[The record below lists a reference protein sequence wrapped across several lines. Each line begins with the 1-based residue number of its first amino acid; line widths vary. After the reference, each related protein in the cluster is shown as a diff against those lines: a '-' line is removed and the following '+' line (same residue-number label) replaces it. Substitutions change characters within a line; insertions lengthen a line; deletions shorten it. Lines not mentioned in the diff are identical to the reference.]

1 MMKLYH
7 GGLIEIKTPRIMATD
22 HIGDFGTGFYTTT
35 DPAQAR
41 RFVETKCNRSRK
53 SQGVVSYFEVADDFL
68 ETRELKIRIFRGA
81 DEAWARF
88 VEANRRDVDY
98 RHEYDIVY
106 GPVANDQVYAS
117 FALYE
122 SELIDFSELL
132 NRLKVR
138 KLTDQ
143 VLFHTE
149 RSLSVLKY
157 TGSEVVQCPRK

>member
-1 MMKLYH
+1 MKLYH
-7 GGLIEIKTPRIMATD
+7 GGLIEVKTPRIMATD

-35 DPAQAR
+35 DLEQAR
-41 RFVETKCNRSRK
+41 RFVVTKCDRGRK
-53 SQGVVSYFEVADDFL
+53 SQGVVSYFEVADNFL
-68 ETRELKIRIFRGA
+68 KIQELKIRFFRKA

-88 VEANRRDVDY
+88 VETNRRDVNY
-98 RHEYDIVY
+98 SHEYDIVY

-149 RSLSVLKY
+149 RALSILKY

>member
-1 MMKLYH
+1 MKLYH
-7 GGLIEIKTPRIMATD
+7 GGLIEVKTPRIMATD
-22 HIGDFGTGFYTTT
+22 HIGDFGVGFYTTT
-35 DPAQAR
+35 DLAQAR
-41 RFVETKCNRSRK
+41 RFVATKCDRGRK
-53 SQGVVSYFEVADDFL
+53 IQGVVSYFEAAEDFL
-68 ETRELKIRIFRGA
+68 ENPGLRIRIFRKA
-81 DEAWARF
+81 DEEWARF

-106 GPVANDQVYAS
+106 GPVADDQVYAS

-122 SELIDFSELL
+122 SDLIDFSELL

-149 RSLSVLKY
+149 RSLAVLRY
-157 TGSEVVQCPRK
+157 IGSEVVQCPRK

>member
-1 MMKLYH
+1 MKLYH
-7 GGLIEIKTPRIMATD
+7 GGLIEVKTPRIMATD
-22 HIGDFGTGFYTTT
+22 HVGDFGAGFYTTT
-35 DPAQAR
+35 DLGQAR
-41 RFVETKCNRSRK
+41 RFVATKCDRSRK

-68 ETRELKIRIFRGA
+68 ETQALRVRIFRKA

-88 VEANRRDVDY
+88 VEANRRDVNY
-98 RHEYDIVY
+98 SHEYDIVY

-149 RSLSVLKY
+149 RSLSLLKY
-157 TGSEVVQCPRK
+157 TGSEVVQCPQK

>member
-1 MMKLYH
+1 M
-7 GGLIEIKTPRIMATD
+7 
-22 HIGDFGTGFYTTT
+22 
-35 DPAQAR
+35 
-41 RFVETKCNRSRK
+41 
-53 SQGVVSYFEVADDFL
+53 VSYFEVADNFL
-68 ETRELKIRIFRGA
+68 KIQELKIRFFRKA

-88 VEANRRDVDY
+88 VETNRRDVNY
-98 RHEYDIVY
+98 SHEYDIVY

-149 RSLSVLKY
+149 RALSILKY

>member
-1 MMKLYH
+1 MKLYH
-7 GGLIEIKTPRIMATD
+7 GGLIEVKIPHIMATD

-35 DPAQAR
+35 DLEQAR
-41 RFVETKCNRSRK
+41 RFVSTKCDRSRK
-53 SQGVVSYFEVADDFL
+53 FQGVVSYFEVADDFL
-68 ETRELKIRIFRGA
+68 KTPELKIRVFRKA
-81 DEAWARF
+81 DEKWARF
-88 VEANRRDVDY
+88 VEANRRDVNY
-98 RHEYDIVY
+98 GHEYDIVY

-149 RSLSVLKY
+149 RSLAVLKY
-157 TGSEVVQCPRK
+157 TGSEVVQCRRK

>member
-1 MMKLYH
+1 MGAIY
-7 GGLIEIKTPRIMATD
+7 
-22 HIGDFGTGFYTTT
+22 
-35 DPAQAR
+35 R
-41 RFVETKCNRSRK
+41 RFVATKCDRRRK
-53 SQGVVSYFEVADDFL
+53 TQGVVSYFEVADDFL

-149 RSLSVLKY
+149 RSLSLLKY
-157 TGSEVVQCPRK
+157 IGSEVVQCPQK

>member
-1 MMKLYH
+1 MKLYH
-7 GGLIEIKTPRIMATD
+7 GGLIEVKVPRIMATD

-35 DPAQAR
+35 DLGQAR
-41 RFVETKCNRSRK
+41 RFVATKCDRSRK
-53 SQGVVSYFEVADDFL
+53 SQGVVSYFEVPDDFL
-68 ETRELKIRIFRGA
+68 KTPGLATRIFRKA
-81 DEAWARF
+81 DEKWARF
-88 VEANRRDVDY
+88 VEANRRDVHY
-98 RHEYDIVY
+98 SHEYDIVY
-106 GPVANDQVYAS
+106 GPVADDQVYAS

-149 RSLSVLKY
+149 RALSILKY

>member
-1 MMKLYH
+1 MKLYH
-7 GGLIEIKTPRIMATD
+7 GGLIEVKTPRIMATD
-22 HIGDFGTGFYTTT
+22 HIGDFGIGFYTTT
-35 DPAQAR
+35 DLEQAR
-41 RFVETKCNRSRK
+41 RFVVTKCDRSRK

-68 ETRELKIRIFRGA
+68 KTPELNIRIFRKA
-81 DEAWARF
+81 DEKWARF
-88 VEANRRDVDY
+88 VEANRRNVNY
-98 RHEYDIVY
+98 SHEYDIVY

-149 RSLSVLKY
+149 RALSILKY
-157 TGSEVVQCPRK
+157 SGSEVVQCPRK

>member
-1 MMKLYH
+1 MKLYH
-7 GGLIEIKTPRIMATD
+7 GGLIEVKTPRIMATD

-35 DPAQAR
+35 DLEQAR
-41 RFVETKCNRSRK
+41 RFVVTKCDRSRK
-53 SQGVVSYFEVADDFL
+53 SQGVVSYFEVPDDFL
-68 ETRELKIRIFRGA
+68 KTQELKIRIFRKA
-81 DEAWARF
+81 DEKWARF

-122 SELIDFSELL
+122 SELIDVSELL

-149 RSLSVLKY
+149 RALSILKY

>member
-1 MMKLYH
+1 MKLYH
-7 GGLIEIKTPRIMATD
+7 GGLIEVKTPRIMATD

-35 DPAQAR
+35 DLKQAR
-41 RFVETKCNRSRK
+41 RFVATKCDRSRK
-53 SQGVVSYFEVADDFL
+53 SQGVVSYFEVPDDFL
-68 ETRELKIRIFRGA
+68 KTQELKIRIFRKA
-81 DEAWARF
+81 DEKWARF
-88 VEANRRDVDY
+88 VEANRRDVNY

-122 SELIDFSELL
+122 SDLIDFKELL

-149 RSLSVLKY
+149 RSLSLLKY
-157 TGSEVVQCPRK
+157 IGSEVIQCPQK

>member
-1 MMKLYH
+1 M
-7 GGLIEIKTPRIMATD
+7 
-22 HIGDFGTGFYTTT
+22 
-35 DPAQAR
+35 
-41 RFVETKCNRSRK
+41 
-53 SQGVVSYFEVADDFL
+53 
-68 ETRELKIRIFRGA
+68 
-81 DEAWARF
+81 
-88 VEANRRDVDY
+88 EANRRDVDY

-149 RSLSVLKY
+149 RSLAILKY
-157 TGSEVVQCPRK
+157 TGSEVVSCLRK

>member
-1 MMKLYH
+1 M
-7 GGLIEIKTPRIMATD
+7 T
-22 HIGDFGTGFYTTT
+22 
-35 DPAQAR
+35 
-41 RFVETKCNRSRK
+41 TKCDRSRK
-53 SQGVVSYFEVADDFL
+53 TQGVVSYFEVEDDFL
-68 ETRELKIRIFRGA
+68 KSKDFQIRIFRKA
-81 DEAWARF
+81 DEKWARF
-88 VEANRRDVDY
+88 VEANRRDVAY
-98 RHEYDIVY
+98 RHDYDIVY

-149 RSLSVLKY
+149 RSLSILKY
-157 TGSEVVQCPRK
+157 TGSEVVQCQRK